1 MVFNCSFYVFG
12 VTIADFDAVSVED
25 FVEPIMLR
33 KMLIKQILKIFVTFS
48 EYIFTKT
55 GIKPNHISFVATFVV
70 HFCNNFCCSL
80 SLRKGGTSLNISSLE
95 ESWERRFSIVLGMCL
110 IIFEV

>member
-25 FVEPIMLR
+25 FVEAIILR
-33 KMLIKQILKIFVTFS
+33 KMLIKQILKTFVNFS

-55 GIKPNHISFVATFVV
+55 GIKPNYISFVATFVV
-70 HFCNNFCCSL
+70 HLCNNFCCPSVVVYL
-80 SLRKGGTSLNISSLE
+80 YGRVVTH
-95 ESWERRFSIVLGMCL
+95 
-110 IIFEV
+110 